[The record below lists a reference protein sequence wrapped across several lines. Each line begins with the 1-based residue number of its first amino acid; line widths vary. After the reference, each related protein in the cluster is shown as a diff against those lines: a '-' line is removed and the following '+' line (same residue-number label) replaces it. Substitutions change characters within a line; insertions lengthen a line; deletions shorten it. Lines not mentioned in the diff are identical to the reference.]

1 MNPVTL
7 HALRPRE
14 RRLAL
19 TAAVVI
25 GCWLVISWIV
35 QPLLTRGREV
45 RLRVE
50 TQTEKLDA
58 LRRLLVRAPAL
69 EQAYQQ
75 LAAYV
80 DGTDDAT
87 TQGAFLSELES
98 LSRETGITLNLK
110 PRPIKT
116 EGRVSRFEVELD
128 IEGSQAHLLT
138 FLDELLRMPKLV
150 AIDRLRISTV
160 PAREGLLRA
169 NLVLQKLSVPL
180 P

>member
-1 MNPVTL
+1 MNLFALQT
-7 HALRPRE
+7 LRPRE

-25 GCWLVISWIV
+25 GCWFFVSWIV
-35 QPLLTRGREV
+35 QPLLERGREV
-45 RLRVE
+45 RLSVE

-58 LRRLLVRAPAL
+58 LRRMLARAPAI
-69 EQAYQQ
+69 EQEYQQ
-75 LAAYV
+75 LSAYMDKADASV
-80 DGTDDAT
+80 SPDG
-87 TQGAFLSELES
+87 FLSELES
-98 LSRETGITLNLK
+98 LSRESGVTINLK
-110 PRPIKT
+110 PKPIKT

-128 IEGSQAHLLT
+128 IEGSQERLLT
-138 FLDELLRMPKLV
+138 FLDALLRMPKLIAV
-150 AIDRLRISTV
+150 DRLRISMV

>member
-1 MNPVTL
+1 MNPFTL

-25 GCWLVISWIV
+25 GCWLFVSWIV

-45 RLRVE
+45 GLRVE

-69 EQAYQQ
+69 EQEYQQ

-80 DGTDDAT
+80 DGADDAA
-87 TQGAFLSELES
+87 TQGAFLSALES
-98 LSRETGITLNLK
+98 LSRETGVTLNLK
-110 PRPIKT
+110 PRPVKT
-116 EGRVSRFEVELD
+116 EGRMSRFEVELD
-128 IEGSQAHLLT
+128 IEGSQDRLLA

-150 AIDRLRISTV
+150 AVDRLRISAT

-169 NLVLQKLSVPL
+169 NLILQKLSVPL
-180 P
+180 S